1 MVGETTNVLT
11 VTITLTMIMIMSA
24 TAETTALIAEPIAEK
39 IAPYKNEKE
48 RSLHE
53 INTRTTCDYCV
64 PWGGVG

>member
-39 IAPYKNEKE
+39 IAP
-48 RSLHE
+48 
-53 INTRTTCDYCV
+53 
-64 PWGGVG
+64 